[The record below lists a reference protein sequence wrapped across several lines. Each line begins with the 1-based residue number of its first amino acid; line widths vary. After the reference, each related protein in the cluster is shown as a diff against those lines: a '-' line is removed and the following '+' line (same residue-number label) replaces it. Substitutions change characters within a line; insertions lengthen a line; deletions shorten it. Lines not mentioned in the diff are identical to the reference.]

1 MYSLYLLQIPKN
13 NVANNIIALKDELK
27 AIWRSRLQYW
37 LLSPGVDLLQTS
49 TRDQEARDR
58 DSSSLEKRDIP
69 EMILLQ
75 FYIEFLILC

>member
-1 MYSLYLLQIPKN
+1 M
-13 NVANNIIALKDELK
+13 
-27 AIWRSRLQYW
+27 
-37 LLSPGVDLLQTS
+37 DLLQTS

-58 DSSSLEKRDIP
+58 DSSSLENEGVP